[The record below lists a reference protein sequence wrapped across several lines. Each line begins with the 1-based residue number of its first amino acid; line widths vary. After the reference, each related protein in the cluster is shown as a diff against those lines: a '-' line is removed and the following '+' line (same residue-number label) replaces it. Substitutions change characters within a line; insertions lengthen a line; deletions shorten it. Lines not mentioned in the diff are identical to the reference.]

1 MSKGVK
7 KRFDAICIGYT
18 ALDYL
23 GVVPH
28 FPRENHK
35 LEMVRFVI
43 QGGGPA
49 ATAAVTMKRLGLSVG
64 LVAKVGGD
72 LFGRRMRDELQAE
85 GVDVSAVIEEP
96 EAVSQFA
103 FIMVDERTADRT
115 ILWTRGN
122 LTSLGPDDIDLE
134 TIAASR
140 GLLVDSLE
148 PAAAEAAARAA
159 NERGIPVV
167 IDAGTLRDGISD
179 ALPFCDYIVAS
190 EVFSGQIAKG
200 KGVDAALEAILAY
213 GPKGAVV
220 TLGER
225 GCTAHDGNRRIEVP
239 GFAIETVDTT
249 GAGDVFHGAFLYA
262 ILRQWDLHRACVFSN
277 AVAALKCTELGG
289 RKGIPDLDGTLAF
302 LDEALPDLDFS

>member
-1 MSKGVK
+1 VK
-7 KRFDAICIGYT
+7 KRFDAISIGYT

-35 LEMVRFVI
+35 LEMLRFAI

-72 LFGRRMRDELQAE
+72 LFGRRMLDELIAE
-85 GVDVSAVIEEP
+85 GVDVSAVVEEP
-96 EAVSQFA
+96 DAESQFA

-122 LTSLGPDDIDLE
+122 LTGLGPDEIDLE
-134 TIAASR
+134 TITASR

-159 NERGIPVV
+159 NEHGIPVV
-167 IDAGTLRDGISD
+167 IDAGTLREGVSGI
-179 ALPFCDYIVAS
+179 LPFCDYIVAS
-190 EVFSGQIAKG
+190 EVFAGQIAPG
-200 KGVDAALEAILAY
+200 KGVDAALEAILAC

-225 GCTAHDGNRRIEVP
+225 GCAAHDGGRRIDVP
-239 GFAIETVDTT
+239 GFAVETVDTT
-249 GAGDVFHGAFLYA
+249 GAGDVFHGAFLFA
-262 ILRQWDLHRACVFSN
+262 VLQGWDLHRACVFSN
-277 AVAALKCTELGG
+277 AVAALKCRELGG
-289 RKGIPDLDGTLAF
+289 RKGIPDLEGALTF
-302 LDEALPDLDFS
+302 LKTEMPDLDFS